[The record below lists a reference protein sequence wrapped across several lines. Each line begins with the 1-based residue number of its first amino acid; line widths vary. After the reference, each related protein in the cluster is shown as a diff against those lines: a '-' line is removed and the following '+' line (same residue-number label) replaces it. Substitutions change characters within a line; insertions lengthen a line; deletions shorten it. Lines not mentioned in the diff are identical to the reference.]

1 MSAIPMKGGPLR
13 VALAHDW
20 LTGMRGGEAVL
31 ERLCARFPDAPL
43 YTMFHLPGSVSPLIE
58 RRSIRTSLL
67 DRIPGARRHYRELL
81 PLYPV
86 AVERLDLTAY
96 DLVVSTSHAAIKAVR
111 IGPGAEHL
119 CYVHTPMRYIY
130 EQFDDY
136 FGTGRASLPVR
147 LAATAVRP
155 LLRAWDLATARRP
168 TELVANSRHV
178 AARISR
184 HWGRAATVIYP
195 PVHLERFAP
204 DPHSARGYYLVVGA
218 HAPYKR
224 IDLALA
230 ACGSFDRPLWIAGE
244 GQDSARLRATAGER
258 VRFLGRVDDAE
269 LARLYRGAA
278 ALIFPGEEDFGITP
292 VEAQASGTPV
302 IAFGRGGALETVRGL
317 DDARPTGVFFEV
329 QTAAALADAVR
340 LFAARAARFSVEN
353 LVHNAAAFSAAR
365 FDREIGALLERVTAR
380 LGSGARA

>member
-1 MSAIPMKGGPLR
+1 MTAPGDRPLR

-43 YTMFHLPGSVSPLIE
+43 YTMFHVPGSVSPLIE
-58 RRSIRTSLL
+58 GRPIHRSLL
-67 DRIPGARRHYRELL
+67 DRIPGARRRYRELL
-81 PLYPV
+81 PFYPLAV
-86 AVERLDLTAY
+86 ASLDLTGY

-111 IGPGAEHL
+111 VRPGAEHL
-119 CYVHTPMRYIY
+119 CYVHTPMRYIHD
-130 EQFDDY
+130 QFDDY
-136 FGTGRASLPVR
+136 FGPGRATLPVR
-147 LAATAVRP
+147 LAANLVRP
-155 LLRAWDLATARRP
+155 ALRAWDLATAARP

-178 AARISR
+178 AARIQR
-184 HWGRAATVIYP
+184 HWGRVATVVYP

-204 DPHSARGYYLVVGA
+204 DRQSARGYYLVVGA

-230 ACGSFDRPLWIAGE
+230 ASTGFGRPLWVAGE
-244 GQDSARLRATAGER
+244 GQESSRLRATADER

-278 ALIFPGEEDFGITP
+278 ALIFPGEEDFGIPP

-302 IAFGRGGALETVRGL
+302 IAFGHGGACETVRGL
-317 DDARPTGVFFEV
+317 DDAAPTGVFFAT
-329 QTAAALADAVR
+329 QTAAALVDAVR
-340 LFAARAARFSVEN
+340 AFEAQPERFVVDN
-353 LVHNAAAFSAAR
+353 LVRNAAAFSVDR
-365 FDREIGALLERVTAR
+365 FDREIGALIDR
-380 LGSGARA
+380 ARARIARPTGA